1 MSPALPDLILPAPVR
16 QFYVHSMLVAARET
30 MLNDVLLKTLGTLD
44 PDELAD
50 DIKAVAPT
58 AGRKALQAA
67 GIRDELVFAAPV
79 VLATRPSLLGYYRLL
94 LGVSQKQFYTQASGL
109 SRFKA
114 MEVKNTLNDRNGDV
128 LPELCTAINDAL
140 GEMVTGIVGGIQPRD
155 VEQLPLIALGAQFD
169 GSWRNQVGREAT
181 KDVFAAIKEIVKG
194 AGTAYQESDDGR
206 SLTLLNNSGRKITVA
221 LAADPDVVIIEDING
236 QSKLKVAIEIKGGT
250 DRSNAHNRAGEA
262 EKSHQKARH
271 SNAGDFWTVIS
282 VSGMDMSV
290 LKRESPTTRQWF
302 DVTEIQSRQGGPG
315 WTEFRS
321 SVQIAMGI

>member
-30 MLNDVLLKTLGTLD
+30 MLNDFLLRTLGAID
-44 PDELAD
+44 PNELAD
-50 DIKAVAPT
+50 GIRAVAPT
-58 AGRKALQAA
+58 AARKALQAA
-67 GIRDELVFAAPV
+67 GIRDELVFVAPV
-79 VLATRPSLLGYYRLL
+79 VLATQPSLLGYYRLL
-94 LGVSQKQFYTQASGL
+94 LGVSQKQFYTRASGL
-109 SRFKA
+109 SRFKP
-114 MEVKNTLNDRNGDV
+114 MEVKNSLSDRNADV
-128 LPELCTAINDAL
+128 LQELCTAINDAL
-140 GEMVTGIVGGIQPRD
+140 GEMVTGIVGGIKLRD

-194 AGTAYQESDDGR
+194 AGTVYQESDDGR
-206 SLTLLNNSGRKITVA
+206 SLTLMNSSGRKITVA

-262 EKSHQKARH
+262 EKSHQKARN

-282 VSGMDMSV
+282 VSGMDMRV
-290 LKRESPTTRQWF
+290 LRQESPTTRQWF
-302 DVTEIQSRQGGPG
+302 DVTEIQSRDGAG
-315 WTEFRS
+315 WTDLRS